1 MTTLAPATAPSTA
14 GHPGPARRHLRWLLR
29 LHLPGLYVWTALV
42 ALLALALLWLWGP
55 LTEAAA
61 ESWRQYNACVDYDT
75 CAYYQEPILR
85 YKDVYAY
92 TTVALNALPF
102 LVAAWSGAALV
113 GRELEHGTAH
123 LAWTQ
128 GLSPLRWLTLKL
140 AVPAVLITAGTSLL
154 VLLHRLAWTAGR
166 GRIDTADLWYDGP
179 TLYANGPTTVA
190 LALAGLAAGALAG
203 LLLRRTLPALLTGLV
218 VTTGLR
224 LLADL
229 AMPHLWP
236 AVTRVTSR
244 NTGYVYDGL
253 EADAGLVTSS
263 GAHIADPGCGPAFD
277 EDCATLY
284 DRLDVTGF
292 YTSYHPESH
301 HWPLQFTT
309 AALLLAVAAA
319 LTVAAFVLLKRS
331 TATSHAVGA
340 TRTTG
345 ATGAAR
351 VTRATRATREGTDV

>member
-1 MTTLAPATAPSTA
+1 MTTLAPSAAPRAA
-14 GHPGPARRHLRWLLR
+14 GHPGPTRRHLRWLLR
-29 LHLPGLYVWTALV
+29 LHRPGLHVWTALV

-61 ESWRQYNACVDYDT
+61 GSWRQYNACDDYDP

-92 TTVALNALPF
+92 TTAALNALPF

-128 GLSPLRWLTLKL
+128 GLTPLRWLTLKL
-140 AVPAVLITAGTSLL
+140 AAPAVLITAGTSLL

-166 GRIDTADLWYDGP
+166 GRIDTAKSWYDGP

-203 LLLRRTLPALLTGLV
+203 LLLRRTLPALLTGLA
-218 VTTGLR
+218 VTAGLR

-244 NTGYVYDGL
+244 NTGYLYEGPV
-253 EADAGLVTSS
+253 ADSGLVTSS
-263 GAHIADPGCGPAFD
+263 GAHIADPGCGPAFA
-277 EDCATLY
+277 EDCPTLY

-301 HWPLQFTT
+301 HWALQFTT
-309 AALLLAVAAA
+309 SALLLAVAAA

-331 TATSHAVGA
+331 TAPSPAADA
-340 TRTTG
+340 TR
-345 ATGAAR
+345 APRAK
-351 VTRATRATREGTDV
+351 RATRATRSTRQGPAV